1 MKTKLIILLLPLL
14 AFISCKPVQTIT
26 TNTAQSNTIQVD
38 TVYKPLEVIYYLPGE
53 VNTVTRDSIVYVTIP
68 GTPTNVNSYSPDV
81 TKYYRANID
90 PVTAK
95 TTLAT
100 ANARVINS
108 KIELQL
114 IQHDTLIKQKFDS
127 LNLIIHYKNQL
138 IEKSEVNSQLIKT
151 QNSRFA
157 RFSIWYF
164 IATLIAAATYV
175 YIKFIKL

>member
-81 TKYYRANID
+81 NKYYRANID

-127 LNLIIHYKNQL
+127 LNKIIHYKSQIIQQTEVNKQL
-138 IEKSEVNSQLIKT
+138 IETKNSK
-151 QNSRFA
+151 FA
-157 RFSIWYF
+157 RFTIFYF
-164 IATLIAAATYV
+164 IASIVVLISYL
-175 YIKFIKL
+175 YIKYIRL